1 MRLRSYHICLLAL
14 ATTLLAGCASVARYP
29 AEPMRPLSI
38 PPVADRDDSTLLDV
52 QQQAQRR
59 TELQELPTPQ
69 IGTPTTAAAGLNPD
83 ADVPPIP
90 KQGPFVINIEGV
102 PIATFANEV
111 FGNMLGLTVKIDPQ
125 VTALQELVTVN
136 TADRMSGRDM
146 FQVARQILADYG
158 VAVRREGQVTRISVA
173 PSNTSI
179 MPPLIVSGRALPE
192 VPVTH
197 RPIFQLV
204 EMDVVGTNDA
214 ARWLSTIYGS
224 EVQVTEMPARNS
236 LLLSGKP
243 DLVQQALAALKVF
256 DRPTMRGRI
265 SARLEPAFL
274 SPEQLVQRLSD
285 VLAVQG
291 YSTARTPG
299 GQGSVVMLPV
309 QAANSVLLFAT
320 SKEVLDYAIAWA
332 RDLDKA
338 SPTAGD
344 QSLFYYQVRNT
355 KAADIAAI
363 LNGNRIGSTAEREAS
378 RGGNA
383 ATTAATSATGTN
395 AATSTP
401 NSQSSRSNVS
411 QNGPLIVDEPRN
423 ALIYQGDPAQW
434 ERMQLLIR
442 QIDRAPRQV
451 MIEVTIAEVTL
462 GNDLSVGVS
471 WFAKSGFRRF
481 NGRISS
487 GNLPGSGNSGGDDGD
502 DDGDS
507 SSSGTGLT
515 YLLDV
520 AGVNRAA
527 LNAFASD
534 SRVTVLSRP
543 HLIVKSG
550 SEANIDVGTEIPT
563 ITMQTTSSQQT
574 DGNSNLLQSIQYRK
588 TGIITQIKPTVY
600 SDSRVDLEISQEVSE
615 VAGSGVGGSPSI
627 FNRSINTEVSLR
639 DGGSIVMAGLISD
652 RQNRG
657 ASGVPLLK
665 DIPLLGNLFK
675 TSTRERS
682 RTELVIMIVP
692 YVIETDARIQAISD
706 AIIDTM
712 ESIEIPPRPP
722 VAPPAP
728 VTAPAPALPAP
739 AATH

>member
-1 MRLRSYHICLLAL
+1 MRLRSYHPCLLAL
-14 ATTLLAGCASVARYP
+14 AATLLAGCASAGRYP
-29 AEPMRPLSI
+29 AEPMRPLNI
-38 PPVADRDDSTLLDV
+38 PPVPDRDDSSLLDV

-59 TELQELPTPQ
+59 TELRELPTPQ
-69 IGTPTTAAAGLNPD
+69 IGTSTTAAAGLNPD
-83 ADVPPIP
+83 ADVPAIP

-136 TADRMSGRDM
+136 TAERMSGRDM
-146 FQVARQILADYG
+146 FQIARQILADYG

-197 RPIFQLV
+197 RPVFQLV

-214 ARWLSTIYGS
+214 ARWLSTIYGT
-224 EVQVTEMPARNS
+224 EVQATEMPARNS

-243 DLVQQALAALKVF
+243 DMVQQALAALKVF

-274 SPEQLVQRLSD
+274 PPEQLVQRLSD

-291 YSTARTPG
+291 YSTARSPG
-299 GQGSVVMLPV
+299 AQGSVVMLPV

-332 RDLDKA
+332 RDLDRA

-363 LNGNRIGSTAEREAS
+363 LNGNRIGNTDERDAS

-383 ATTAATSATGTN
+383 TTGANAGAGTSGSSN
-395 AATSTP
+395 AGGAS
-401 NSQSSRSNVS
+401 NSSSRSNVS
-411 QNGPLIVDEPRN
+411 QAGPLIVDEPRN

-462 GNDLSVGVS
+462 GDDLSVGVS

-487 GNLPGSGNSGGDDGD
+487 GSLPGTGGGNDDDGD
-502 DDGDS
+502 DDSG
-507 SSSGTGLT
+507 SSGGSGLT

-527 LNAFASD
+527 LNAFAND

-550 SEANIDVGTEIPT
+550 SQANIDVGTEIPT
-563 ITMQTTSSQQT
+563 ITMQTTSNQQS
-574 DGNSNLLQSIQYRK
+574 DGNTNLLQSIQYRK

-615 VAGSGVGGSPSI
+615 VAGSGVGGSPTI
-627 FNRSINTEVSLR
+627 FNRSLNTEVSLR

-652 RQNRG
+652 RRNQGSN
-657 ASGVPLLK
+657 GVPLLK
-665 DIPLLGNLFK
+665 DIPLLGHLFK
-675 TSTRERS
+675 TTSTERS

-692 YVIETDARIQAISD
+692 YVIETDARVQAISD
-706 AIIDTM
+706 AIINTM
-712 ESIEIPPRPP
+712 ENIEMPARPAALSP
-722 VAPPAP
+722 QPVVAPPVQAP
-728 VTAPAPALPAP
+728 PAS
-739 AATH
+739 H